1 MNVFLW
7 TNIHVN
13 KQQTYK
19 GVVRILTKCVGEILE
34 GKTNFPILDLTIS
47 MVMSRIDFEKFVSK
61 NLSKLL
67 PKNLLDCV
75 FWGRG
80 G

>member
-34 GKTNFPILDLTIS
+34 GKTNFPILDLTYAI
-47 MVMSRIDFEKFVSK
+47 
-61 NLSKLL
+61 
-67 PKNLLDCV
+67 
-75 FWGRG
+75 
-80 G
+80 

>member
-34 GKTNFPILDLTIS
+34 GKTNFPILDLTT
-47 MVMSRIDFEKFVSK
+47 
-61 NLSKLL
+61 
-67 PKNLLDCV
+67 
-75 FWGRG
+75 
-80 G
+80 